1 MGDYY
6 VLKTKRVMCWK
17 FEFICEVYN
26 ILGLALSE
34 QFYIPKNI
42 RYDHRMMLRLF
53 YLPQEKFTEI
63 KPFIFGD
70 RSTYQESDIDREGNR
85 LR

>member
-34 QFYIPKNI
+34 QYRIPKNVKFN
-42 RYDHRMMLRLF
+42 RKVLLRIF
-53 YLPQEKFTEI
+53 HLPEEKFTEF
-63 KPFIFGD
+63 KPFVFGD
-70 RSTYQESDIDREGNR
+70 RSTYQEGDLDREGNR